1 DVSANP
7 SVVVLENGELQKATQ
22 GHFAFNIRAGLSH
35 WSYMPASPINVA
47 LSGSQL
53 SVADLQ
59 KFAGKNYP
67 VTGTLAIKASVH
79 GSQLNPVGQ
88 GNITLTEGVISGEPV
103 QSASVTFRG
112 DGSSVDTSLNAHM
125 PAGSVNGKASID
137 PKTGGYNF
145 QLRATGLRLENL
157 QAVKARNI

>member
-1 DVSANP
+1 
-7 SVVVLENGELQKATQ
+7 
-22 GHFAFNIRAGLSH
+22 FNIRAGLSH

-112 DGSSVDTSLNAHM
+112 AGSSVDTSLNAHM

-157 QAVKARNI
+157 QAVKARNIDVAGMVNLDASGHGTMEKPEV